1 MSGLEIFGLIILI
14 PLLAISGILINFI
27 ALEALFIKKI
37 ELKKL
42 RKFFV
47 VLAFIPFSLLP
58 LFAFIPIPYLIS
70 DAIKIIKGEDN
81 VV

>member
-14 PLLAISGILINFI
+14 PLLAISGILINFVT
-27 ALEALFIKKI
+27 LDLFIKKI
-37 ELKKL
+37 ESKKI